1 MEIIFYVHCNSSYYY
16 IAIVLI
22 ITLKGCI
29 ISAMGNYGLDDY
41 DIENL
46 IIASIPYAISVAIG
60 ELIVWL
66 SDKRNK
72 SESANQ
78 AADNLKSNRDM

>member
-1 MEIIFYVHCNSSYYY
+1 M
-16 IAIVLI
+16 
-22 ITLKGCI
+22 
-29 ISAMGNYGLDDY
+29 SAAGNYGLDDY

-66 SDKRNK
+66 SDKRK
-72 SESANQ
+72 DTGLPKQ
-78 AADNLKSNRDM
+78 AAEKLESDDSV